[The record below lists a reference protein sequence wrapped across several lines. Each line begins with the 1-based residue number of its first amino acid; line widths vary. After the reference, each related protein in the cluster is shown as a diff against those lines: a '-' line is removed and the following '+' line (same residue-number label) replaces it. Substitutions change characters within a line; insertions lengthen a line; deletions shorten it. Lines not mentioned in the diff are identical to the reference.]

1 MITLNRSTVFNAG
14 KNLTYTSF
22 KLWIFL
28 TQFEK
33 SFKLHRNTVMNEIG
47 ISKNSFTS
55 AIRELKLKGY
65 LVEHDD
71 KSYSFFENP
80 SVHAAYDNIVN
91 MNKTN

>member
-1 MITLNRSTVFNAG
+1 
-14 KNLTYTSF
+14 
-22 KLWIFL
+22 
-28 TQFEK
+28 
-33 SFKLHRNTVMNEIG
+33 MNEIG